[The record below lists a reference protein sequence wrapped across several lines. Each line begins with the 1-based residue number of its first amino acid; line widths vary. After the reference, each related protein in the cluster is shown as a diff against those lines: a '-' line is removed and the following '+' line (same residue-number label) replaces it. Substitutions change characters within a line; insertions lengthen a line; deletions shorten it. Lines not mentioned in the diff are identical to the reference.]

1 MPQVSFIVAAFNVAP
16 YVAAAVDSAL
26 QQAGTEVEVIVVDD
40 ASSDNTADIVEEIAK
55 RDARVALVR
64 RSKTGGPSV
73 ARNTAME
80 MARGEWLAILDS
92 DDLIPPQRTGH
103 LLDLAAATAAD
114 VVADNFRRF
123 SADNSVNSTMIPQ
136 APEPYSFIVDVA
148 TFIRG
153 NVLFDR
159 GARLGFIKP
168 MFRTAFVREH
178 GIRHRESVFVGE
190 DYHFCLS
197 CLLAGGRFVVTSE
210 SFYQYRVREG
220 SLSWRLKRS
229 DIEELLRA
237 HEATQREERFPQTE
251 EVADA
256 VHAYVRA
263 LERSHA
269 LALAI
274 EDAKA
279 GRWQTALATALR
291 RPDVVPLLARFSGEA
306 IGKRVRLLA
315 SPTS

>member
-16 YVAAAVDSAL
+16 YVAAAIDSAL
-26 QQAGTEVEVIVVDD
+26 QQTDVEVEVVVVDD
-40 ASSDNTADIVEEIAK
+40 ASSDATANIVAEIAK
-55 RDARVALVR
+55 RDSRVTLVR
-64 RSKTGGPSV
+64 RSTTGGPSV

-80 MARGEWLAILDS
+80 MARGEWLAILDA
-92 DDLIPPQRTGH
+92 DDLVPPQRTRR
-103 LLDLAAATAAD
+103 LIDLAAATAAD
-114 VVADNFRRF
+114 LVADNFRRF
-123 SADNSVNSTMIPQ
+123 STDKSVNSTMIPE
-136 APEPYSFIVDVA
+136 APEPYSLFVDVA

-159 GARLGFIKP
+159 AARLGYVKP
-168 MFRTAFVREH
+168 MFRSAFIRKH

-210 SFYQYRVREG
+210 SFYQYRMREG

-229 DIEELLRA
+229 DIDALLRA
-237 HEATQREERFPQTE
+237 HEATRHEERFPQTE

-256 VHAYVRA
+256 ARAYVRA
-263 LERSHA
+263 LERSRA

-279 GRWQTALATALR
+279 GRWPRVLAGAFR
-291 RPDVVPLLARFSGEA
+291 RPDMVPLLARFSGEA
-306 IGKRVRLLA
+306 IGKRLKSLA
-315 SPTS
+315 SPSG